1 MLYLGG
7 GIAELAGETAHNQG
21 EIEVGA
27 ELHEDFRTVGSTDH
41 DQEQAGSVNNW
52 TCAGIDPQ
60 D

>member
-1 MLYLGG
+1 M
-7 GIAELAGETAHNQG
+7 IKVKSRSAPNSTKS
-21 EIEVGA
+21 
-27 ELHEDFRTVGSTDH
+27 FRTVGSTDH